1 MSTNQAS
8 VSQETLEQTKSLI
21 KTLVN
26 EISDLS
32 KSDIPA
38 DQFYP
43 AVLQRIVQA
52 LAAIGGAIWLLD
64 EQRRLRLSYQLNMA
78 DNLID
83 QEGEDAQKHGRLL
96 ARMLSNRS
104 SELVPPGAMIGEEQ
118 LEGNPT
124 KFLLVLSPL
133 SSNKEVVGMI
143 EVFQRPE
150 APPPTQRGYLRFL
163 EQMCQLIGGWLK
175 SQTLQRV
182 AGRQQLWQQADQFA
196 RLVHNNLDL
205 RDTAFTIANEGR
217 RLIECDR
224 VSVATCHGR
233 STKVVAIS
241 GQDTIENRSNIVT
254 ALNRLATR
262 VVAAGEPLWYDGTTE
277 DLPPQ
282 LEEAIEE
289 YVDLSHGRTVTVLPI
304 RRPEQVVEGDIQ
316 SKKQTQ
322 REDNSQRPI
331 IGALIV
337 EQIETQLSR
346 ETLQSRVDLV
356 YEHSCR
362 ALANS
367 LSFNNL
373 FLMPVWR
380 TLGRATWMFRGD
392 AKQKTLAICALVV
405 AAIIAM
411 FVVYIDF
418 DLRANG
424 ELKPAV
430 ERQVFALTDGEIE
443 EVFVDHGSVVKAG
456 DPLVRLKDTNLEVQI
471 EEVNGKRQAA
481 IKQKQSLS
489 FQRLSSS
496 SMTDL
501 DRNRLAGEEAEVDE
515 QLRSYEAEMKLLQEK
530 KSALVR
536 TSPIDGVV
544 VTWDVKNML
553 RARPVVTGQVLMA
566 IADTTKDWYLELEM
580 PEKRMMYLDQA
591 REQSKDK
598 PLKVEFVQTTNPSV
612 RFYGTLSPDE
622 VHQRAEVHPDE
633 GAVVKLKVIPESMD
647 ALSRRPGA
655 RVTANVKCGKER
667 AAFVW
672 FHEVVE
678 WVYAN
683 LLF

>member
-32 KSDIPA
+32 KTDIPA

-64 EQRRLRLSYQLNMA
+64 EQKRLRLSYQLNIA
-78 DNLID
+78 ENLLD
-83 QEGEDAQKHGRLL
+83 QDGEDAQKHGKLL
-96 ARMLSNRS
+96 ARMLNNRA
-104 SELVPPGAMIGEEQ
+104 SELVPPGAMIGQEQ
-118 LEGNPT
+118 AEGNPT
-124 KFLLVLSPL
+124 KFLLVISPL
-133 SSNKEVVGMI
+133 SSSKDVVGMI

-163 EQMCQLIGGWLK
+163 EQMCQLVGGWLK

-224 VSVATCHGR
+224 VSIATCHGR
-233 STKVVAIS
+233 STRVIAIS
-241 GQDTIENRSNIVT
+241 GQDTIENRSNIVS
-254 ALNRLATR
+254 ALTRLATR

-304 RRPEQVVEGDIQ
+304 RRPEQVVEGDVQ
-316 SKKQTQ
+316 SKKASQ
-322 REDNSQRPI
+322 REDNTQRQI

-367 LSFNNL
+367 LTYNNL

-392 AKQKTLAICALVV
+392 AKQKTLAVCGLVAVAL
-405 AAIIAM
+405 IAM
-411 FVVYIDF
+411 FLVKIDF
-418 DLRANG
+418 ELRANG

-430 ERQVFALTDGEIE
+430 ERQVFALTDGEVD
-443 EVFVDHGSVVKAG
+443 EVFVDHGSFVNAG
-456 DPLVRLKDTNLEVQI
+456 DPLVRLKDTNLEVQL
-471 EEVNGKRQAA
+471 EEVLGKVQTA

-489 FQRLSSS
+489 LQILSSS
-496 SMTDL
+496 TMSDL
-501 DRNRLAGEEAEVDE
+501 DRNRLAGEEAEVEE
-515 QLRSYEAEMKLLQEK
+515 QLRSYQAEYDLLKEK
-530 KSALVR
+530 QKSLVR
-536 TSPIDGVV
+536 TAPIDGIV
-544 VTWDVKNML
+544 VTWDVKNIL
-553 RARPVVTGQVLMA
+553 RARPVVTGQILMS
-566 IADTTKDWYLELEM
+566 IADPKKDWYLELDM
-580 PEKRMMYLDQA
+580 PEKRMMYLDKA
-591 REQSKDK
+591 RVDNGND

-612 RFYGTLSPDE
+612 RFYGDLSPDAI
-622 VHQRAEVHPDE
+622 HQRAEVHADE
-633 GAVVKLKVIPESMD
+633 GAAVKLRVLPDTMD
-647 ALSRRPGA
+647 GISRRPGA
-655 RVTANVKCGKER
+655 RVTANVKCGKAS

>member
-43 AVLQRIVQA
+43 GVLHRIVQA

-64 EQRRLRLSYQLNMA
+64 DQRRLRLSYQLNMA
-78 DNLID
+78 ENLID

-96 ARMLSNRS
+96 NQMLSNRAA
-104 SELVPPGAMIGEEQ
+104 ELIPPGAMIGEEQ
-118 LEGNPT
+118 LAGNPT
-124 KFLLVLSPL
+124 RYLLVLSPL
-133 SSNKEVVGMI
+133 ASDKELVGMI
-143 EVFQRPE
+143 EIFQRPE
-150 APPPTQRGYLRFL
+150 APPATQRGYLSFL
-163 EQMCQLIGGWLK
+163 KQMCQLIGGWLK

-182 AGRQQLWQQADQFA
+182 TGRQQLWQQADQFA

-262 VVAAGEPLWYDGTTE
+262 VVSAGESLWYDGTTD

-282 LEEAIEE
+282 IEEAIEE
-289 YVDLSHGRTVTVLPI
+289 YVDLSHGRTITVLPI
-304 RRPEQVVEGDIQ
+304 RSPEQVVEGDIQ
-316 SKKQTQ
+316 SKKTSQ
-322 REDNSQRPI
+322 REDSSQRPI

-367 LSFNNL
+367 LSHNNL

-392 AKQKTLAICALVV
+392 AKQKTLAVCGLIAAAL
-405 AAIIAM
+405 IAM
-411 FVVYIDF
+411 FVIRIDF

-424 ELKPAV
+424 ELRPAI
-430 ERQVFALTDGEIE
+430 ERQVFALTDGEVE
-443 EVFVDHGSVVKAG
+443 EVLVDHGSIVKAG
-456 DPLVRLKDTNLEVQI
+456 DPLVRLKDTNLEVQM
-471 EEVNGKRQAA
+471 EEVNGKRQTA

-489 FQRLSSS
+489 LQRLATN
-496 SMTDL
+496 SMTEL

-515 QLRSYEAEMKLLQEK
+515 QLRSYEIEMKLLQEK
-530 KSALVR
+530 KAALIR
-536 TSPIDGVV
+536 TAPIDGVV
-544 VTWDVKNML
+544 VTWDVKNTL
-553 RARPVVTGQVLMA
+553 RARPVLTGQVLMA
-566 IADTTKDWYLELEM
+566 IADPSKDWYLDLEM
-580 PEKRMMYLDQA
+580 PEKRMLYLDRAVDQN
-591 REQSKDK
+591 KGN

-612 RFYGTLSPDE
+612 RFYGTLSQEE
-622 VHQRAEVHPDE
+622 VHERAEVHPEE
-633 GAVVKLKVIPESMD
+633 GATVKIKVTPDTLEN
-647 ALSRRPGA
+647 LSRRTGA
-655 RVTANVKCGKER
+655 RVTANVKCGKEV